1 MDGRTDGTDGKTFL
15 SSDNTNVGFQNARF
29 QMQQM
34 NYVMWTCLPNIVG
47 RFSGLLGFLAL
58 LCLLIFMVV
67 LYGVQSSG
75 NIGVTTIGFD
85 VGGRCAFGCLQKL
98 FVKRRPEEEESS
110 GLLSWALVACGFVSP
125 IVFQEIKDKDSI
137 WLKTAAGVLLGRRFY
152 GYFGWA
158 VS

>member
-47 RFSGLLGFLAL
+47 RFSGVLGFLAL
-58 LCLLIFMVV
+58 LCILISMVEYGQHWSNYYWLWRWLLCFWV
-67 LYGVQSSG
+67 SPE
-75 NIGVTTIGFD
+75 T
-85 VGGRCAFGCLQKL
+85 
-98 FVKRRPEEEESS
+98 VKRRPEEEESS
-110 GLLSWALVACGFVSP
+110 GLLRWALVACGFVSP